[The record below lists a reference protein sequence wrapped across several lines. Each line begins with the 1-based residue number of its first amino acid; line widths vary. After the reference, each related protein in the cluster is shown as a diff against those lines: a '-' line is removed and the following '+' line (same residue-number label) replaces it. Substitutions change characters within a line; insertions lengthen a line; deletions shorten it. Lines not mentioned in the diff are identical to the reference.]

1 MAQVVYIDIRTA
13 CNGSCETHA
22 GCDCCTQLMPAEACT
37 EVGAEPEREQLST
50 GDAVI
55 VVLALLSSALLVV
68 SGLHLVA
75 RLLP

>member
-1 MAQVVYIDIRTA
+1 MLIDTATA
-13 CNGSCETHA
+13 CTQDCNQGRECT
-22 GCDCCTQLMPAEACT
+22 CCTQCMPAEACT
-37 EVGAEPEREQLST
+37 EVGAEPEREQPST